1 MPGILGYDRFINS
14 DGNAEFNLILMDYRA
29 NNDGK
34 IHNKNKRSGQI
45 EVNVGRV
52 DTMCAKSSVWGHLVT
67 HDLKMAHNGYWNYY
81 DKLSQIRSILETCFI
96 LPQNNGI
103 IHMPNYYWVIDGQ
116 FLKL

>member
-52 DTMCAKSSVWGHLVT
+52 DTMGAKSSVWPWPRVR
-67 HDLKMAHNGYWNYY
+67 DLTFAKPRRRKA
-81 DKLSQIRSILETCFI
+81 
-96 LPQNNGI
+96 LPQLYVARVTSRQPTVSRVVWETMALVVVI
-103 IHMPNYYWVIDGQ
+103 ITSPSA
-116 FLKL
+116 

>member
-29 NNDGK
+29 NNGGK

-81 DKLSQIRSILETCFI
+81 DFHKLDQ
-96 LPQNNGI
+96 
-103 IHMPNYYWVIDGQ
+103 Y
-116 FLKL
+116 